1 MFADSPADDLS
12 DCFDFTQTPPPFQA
26 IAAKLDASHF
36 LSETRPP
43 RGSRR
48 RLSPRSSTQRI
59 CIAAFCYS
67 FLVVLCNGKPMTTPR
82 SLTTRLILRSLF
94 ALIFVAL
101 FLFVPAGSLR
111 YWQGWVFMAMLFLP
125 MPITS
130 VYFLKRDPQL
140 VERRLRT
147 QEKSSEQKTII
158 RWAQWVAF
166 GSLLIPGLDYRFGW
180 SRVPLWLTILSQVF
194 VFAGYLITLWVMKE
208 NSFASRTVQV
218 EEGQKVISTGPYRL
232 VRHPMYFGA
241 VLMLLFTPL
250 ALGSWWALPGF
261 LAVIPLIVLRLLHEE
276 KMLCSDLPGY
286 SDYCL
291 RTRSRLLP
299 LLW

>member
-1 MFADSPADDLS
+1 
-12 DCFDFTQTPPPFQA
+12 
-26 IAAKLDASHF
+26 
-36 LSETRPP
+36 
-43 RGSRR
+43 
-48 RLSPRSSTQRI
+48 
-59 CIAAFCYS
+59 
-67 FLVVLCNGKPMTTPR
+67 MTTAR
-82 SLTTRLILRSLF
+82 SLKTRLILRSLISV
-94 ALIFVAL
+94 IFVAA

-111 YWQGWVFMAMLFLP
+111 YWQGWLLMAILFLP

-147 QEKSSEQKTII
+147 EEKTREQKTII
-158 RWAQWVAF
+158 RWAQLVVF
-166 GSLLIPGLDYRFGW
+166 TSLLIPGLDYRFGW
-180 SRVPLWLTILSQVF
+180 SHVPLWLTILSQLF

-208 NSFASRTVQV
+208 NSFASRTIQV
-218 EEGQKVISTGPYRL
+218 EEGQRVISTGPYRL
-232 VRHPMYFGA
+232 VRHPMYSGA

-250 ALGSWWALPGF
+250 ALGSWRALPGY
-261 LAVIPLIVLRLLHEE
+261 LLVIPLIVLRLLNEE
-276 KMLCSDLPGY
+276 KMLRRDLPGY

>member
-1 MFADSPADDLS
+1 MATS
-12 DCFDFTQTPPPFQA
+12 
-26 IAAKLDASHF
+26 
-36 LSETRPP
+36 
-43 RGSRR
+43 
-48 RLSPRSSTQRI
+48 
-59 CIAAFCYS
+59 
-67 FLVVLCNGKPMTTPR
+67 R
-82 SLTTRLILRSLF
+82 SLATRLFLRSLF
-94 ALIFVAL
+94 AVTFVAALL
-101 FLFVPAGSLR
+101 FLPAGSLR
-111 YWQGWVFMAMLFLP
+111 YWQAWVFMAMLFVP
-125 MPITS
+125 MPVTS

-147 QEKSSEQKTII
+147 QEKTSEQRTIL
-158 RWAQWVAF
+158 RWAQFVFF

-180 SRVPLWLTILSQVF
+180 SRVPLWLAILSQLF
-194 VFAGYLITLWVMKE
+194 VFAGYLTTLWVMKE

-218 EEGQKVISTGPYRL
+218 EEGQRVISTGPYRL

-241 VLMLLFTPL
+241 VLMLLFMAP

-261 LAVIPLIVLRLLHEE
+261 LLVIPLIVLRLLHEE
-276 KMLCSDLPGY
+276 KMLRRDLPGY

>member
-1 MFADSPADDLS
+1 MS
-12 DCFDFTQTPPPFQA
+12 
-26 IAAKLDASHF
+26 
-36 LSETRPP
+36 
-43 RGSRR
+43 
-48 RLSPRSSTQRI
+48 
-59 CIAAFCYS
+59 
-67 FLVVLCNGKPMTTPR
+67 TPR
-82 SLTTRLILRSLF
+82 SLASRLILRSLISV
-94 ALIFVAL
+94 IFVAALL
-101 FLFVPAGSLR
+101 FIPAGSLR
-111 YWQGWVFMAMLFLP
+111 YWQGWVFMAILFLP
-125 MPITS
+125 MPMTS
-130 VYFLKRDPQL
+130 IYFMKRDPQL

-147 QEKSSEQKTII
+147 EENITEQKTII
-158 RWAQWVAF
+158 RWIQLLAF
-166 GSLLIPGLDYRFGW
+166 GSSAIPGLDYRFGW
-180 SRVPLWLTILSQVF
+180 SRVPLWLTILSQLF

-218 EEGQKVISTGPYRL
+218 EEGQRVISTGPYRL

-261 LAVIPLIVLRLLHEE
+261 LLVIPLIVLRLLNEE
-276 KMLCSDLPGY
+276 EMLRRDLPGY

>member
-1 MFADSPADDLS
+1 M
-12 DCFDFTQTPPPFQA
+12 
-26 IAAKLDASHF
+26 
-36 LSETRPP
+36 
-43 RGSRR
+43 
-48 RLSPRSSTQRI
+48 
-59 CIAAFCYS
+59 
-67 FLVVLCNGKPMTTPR
+67 
-82 SLTTRLILRSLF
+82 SL
-94 ALIFVAL
+94 
-101 FLFVPAGSLR
+101 
-111 YWQGWVFMAMLFLP
+111 LFLP
-125 MPITS
+125 MPIAS

-147 QEKSSEQKTII
+147 EEKIGEQKAII
-158 RWAQWVAF
+158 RWVQLVFF

-180 SRVPLWLTILSQVF
+180 SRVPLWLTILSLFF

-218 EEGQKVISTGPYRL
+218 EKGQKVISTGPYRL

-261 LAVIPLIVLRLLHEE
+261 LLAIPLIVLRLLNEE
-276 KMLCSDLPGY
+276 KMLCRDLPGY

-299 LLW
+299 LLWDVRALPVEQVLELGMQIAAALQTAHGKLGWERQQKRKDLRDQNPSRRAVRARTIPGAFPAIRKLSRLLGASTFRVRLRLSLFSHADRPSAS

>member
-1 MFADSPADDLS
+1 MA
-12 DCFDFTQTPPPFQA
+12 
-26 IAAKLDASHF
+26 
-36 LSETRPP
+36 
-43 RGSRR
+43 
-48 RLSPRSSTQRI
+48 
-59 CIAAFCYS
+59 
-67 FLVVLCNGKPMTTPR
+67 TPR
-82 SLTTRLILRSLF
+82 SLKTRLVLRSLI
-94 ALIFVAL
+94 AVIFVAALL
-101 FLFVPAGSLR
+101 FIPAGSFR
-111 YWQGWVFMAMLFLP
+111 YWQGWVFMAILFLP
-125 MPITS
+125 MPVTS

-147 QEKSSEQKTII
+147 QEKSSEQKTIV
-158 RWAQWVAF
+158 RWAQVVFF
-166 GSLLIPGLDYRFGW
+166 GSLLLPGLDYRFGW
-180 SRVPLWLTILSQVF
+180 SRVPLWLTILSQLL

-218 EEGQKVISTGPYRL
+218 EEGHKVISTGPYCL

-250 ALGSWWALPGF
+250 ALGSWRAEPGF
-261 LAVIPLIVLRLLHEE
+261 LLVIPLIVLRLLHEE
-276 KMLCSDLPGY
+276 KMLCHDLPGY

>member
-1 MFADSPADDLS
+1 
-12 DCFDFTQTPPPFQA
+12 
-26 IAAKLDASHF
+26 
-36 LSETRPP
+36 
-43 RGSRR
+43 
-48 RLSPRSSTQRI
+48 
-59 CIAAFCYS
+59 
-67 FLVVLCNGKPMTTPR
+67 MTTPR
-82 SLTTRLILRSLF
+82 SLTARLILRSLISV
-94 ALIFVAL
+94 IFVAVFL
-101 FLFVPAGSLR
+101 FLPAGSLR
-111 YWQGWVFMAMLFLP
+111 YWQGWVFMALLFLP
-125 MPITS
+125 MPVTS

-147 QEKSSEQKTII
+147 EEKIGEQKTII
-158 RWAQWVAF
+158 RWIQLLAF
-166 GSLLIPGLDYRFGW
+166 GSSAIPGLDYRFGW
-180 SRVPLWLTILSQVF
+180 SRVPLWLAILSQLF

-218 EEGQKVISTGPYRL
+218 EEGQRVISTGPYRL

-261 LAVIPLIVLRLLHEE
+261 LLVIPLIVLRLLNEE
-276 KMLCSDLPGY
+276 EMLRRDLPGY

>member
-1 MFADSPADDLS
+1 MS
-12 DCFDFTQTPPPFQA
+12 
-26 IAAKLDASHF
+26 
-36 LSETRPP
+36 
-43 RGSRR
+43 
-48 RLSPRSSTQRI
+48 
-59 CIAAFCYS
+59 
-67 FLVVLCNGKPMTTPR
+67 TPR
-82 SLTTRLILRSLF
+82 SLASRLILRSLISV
-94 ALIFVAL
+94 IFVAA

-130 VYFLKRDPQL
+130 IYFLKRDPQL

-147 QEKSSEQKTII
+147 EEKTREQKTII
-158 RWAQWVAF
+158 RWAQWVVFA
-166 GSLLIPGLDYRFGW
+166 SLLIPGLDFRFGW
-180 SRVPLWLTILSQVF
+180 SRVPLWLTILSQLFVF
-194 VFAGYLITLWVMKE
+194 VGYLIALLVMKE

-232 VRHPMYFGA
+232 VRHPMYSGA
-241 VLMLLFTPL
+241 VVMLLFTPL

-261 LAVIPLIVLRLLHEE
+261 LLVIPLIVLRLLNEE
-276 KMLCSDLPGY
+276 KMLYRELPGY

-299 LLW
+299 FLW

>member
-1 MFADSPADDLS
+1 M
-12 DCFDFTQTPPPFQA
+12 
-26 IAAKLDASHF
+26 
-36 LSETRPP
+36 
-43 RGSRR
+43 
-48 RLSPRSSTQRI
+48 ST
-59 CIAAFCYS
+59 
-67 FLVVLCNGKPMTTPR
+67 TR
-82 SLTTRLILRSLF
+82 SLKTRLILRSLISV
-94 ALIFVAL
+94 IFVAA

-111 YWQGWVFMAMLFLP
+111 YWQGWLLMAILFLP

-147 QEKSSEQKTII
+147 EEKITQQKTII
-158 RWAQWVAF
+158 RWAQLVVFA
-166 GSLLIPGLDYRFGW
+166 SLLIPGLDFRFGW
-180 SRVPLWLTILSQVF
+180 SRVPVWLTILSQLL

-218 EEGQKVISTGPYRL
+218 EEGQRVIATGPYRL

-241 VLMLLFTPL
+241 VVMLLFTPL
-250 ALGSWWALPGF
+250 ALGSWWALPGY
-261 LAVIPLIVLRLLHEE
+261 LLVIPLIVLRLLHEE
-276 KMLCSDLPGY
+276 KMLRRDLPGY

-299 LLW
+299 FLW

>member
-1 MFADSPADDLS
+1 MS
-12 DCFDFTQTPPPFQA
+12 TP
-26 IAAKLDASHF
+26 H
-36 LSETRPP
+36 
-43 RGSRR
+43 
-48 RLSPRSSTQRI
+48 
-59 CIAAFCYS
+59 
-67 FLVVLCNGKPMTTPR
+67 
-82 SLTTRLILRSLF
+82 SLKTRLILRCLI
-94 ALIFVAL
+94 AAIFVAV
-101 FLFVPAGSLR
+101 FLFTPAGSLR

-125 MPITS
+125 MPVTS
-130 VYFLKRDPQL
+130 AYFMKRDPQL

-147 QEKSSEQKTII
+147 EEKISKQKTII
-158 RWAQWVAF
+158 QWAKLVVF
-166 GSLLIPGLDYRFGW
+166 SSLLIPGLDYRFGW
-180 SRVPLWLTILSQVF
+180 SRVPLWLTFLSQAF
-194 VFAGYLITLWVMKE
+194 VFAGYLITLLVMNE
-208 NSFASRTVQV
+208 NSFASRTIQV

-261 LAVIPLIVLRLLHEE
+261 LLVIPLTVFRLLNEE
-276 KMLCSDLPGY
+276 KMLCRDLPGY

>member
-1 MFADSPADDLS
+1 M
-12 DCFDFTQTPPPFQA
+12 A
-26 IAAKLDASHF
+26 I
-36 LSETRPP
+36 
-43 RGSRR
+43 
-48 RLSPRSSTQRI
+48 
-59 CIAAFCYS
+59 
-67 FLVVLCNGKPMTTPR
+67 
-82 SLTTRLILRSLF
+82 
-94 ALIFVAL
+94 
-101 FLFVPAGSLR
+101 
-111 YWQGWVFMAMLFLP
+111 LFLP

-140 VERRLRT
+140 VERRMRT
-147 QEKSSEQKTII
+147 QEKISEQKTII
-158 RWAQWVAF
+158 RWAQLVVFA
-166 GSLLIPGLDYRFGW
+166 SLLIPGLDYRFGW
-180 SRVPLWLTILSQVF
+180 SRVPLRLVILSQVF
-194 VFAGYLITLWVMKE
+194 FFAGYLITLWVMKE

-241 VLMLLFTPL
+241 VLMLLFAPL

-261 LAVIPLIVLRLLHEE
+261 LLAMPLIVLRLLNEE
-276 KMLCSDLPGY
+276 KILCRDLPGY